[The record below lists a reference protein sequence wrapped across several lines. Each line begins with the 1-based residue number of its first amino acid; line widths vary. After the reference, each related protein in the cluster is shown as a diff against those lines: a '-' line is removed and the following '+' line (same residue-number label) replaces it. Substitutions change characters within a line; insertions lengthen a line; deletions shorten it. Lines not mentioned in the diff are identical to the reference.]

1 MIQFPPIP
9 SWDGLHPLIIHFPI
23 ALLLV
28 APLFVILGA
37 VLEPRRGRPFLIA
50 ALVLMVLGTIGTL
63 AAVSTGEAAGEL
75 AERAGQVEA
84 VLERHEE
91 LAETTRTVFLA
102 LTAVFAAVLFVPRLF
117 RRELARG
124 PLTALLAVFL
134 VSYGA
139 GAVLL
144 ANTAHNGGRLV
155 HELGVQ
161 AMIGSPGQPVAA
173 AQAGGNAGEGGE
185 AGEQDAD

>member
-1 MIQFPPIP
+1 MIELPPIP
-9 SWDGLHPLIIHFPI
+9 SWDGLHPLIVHFPI

-37 VLEPRRGRPFLIA
+37 VVNPLRGRSYLLA
-50 ALVLMVLGTIGTL
+50 ALVLMALGTLGTVV
-63 AAVSTGEAAGEL
+63 AVSTGEAAGEL
-75 AERAGQVEA
+75 AERGGQVEA
-84 VLERHEE
+84 VLEHHED

-102 LTAVFAAVLFVPRLF
+102 LTAVFAAVLFFPRLF
-117 RRELARG
+117 RRQLARV
-124 PLTALLAVFL
+124 PQTLLLTIFL
-134 VSYGA
+134 VAYGA

-161 AMIGSPGQPVAA
+161 AMMGGSPSP
-173 AQAGGNAGEGGE
+173 AGGGTTNAAEAGE
-185 AGEQDAD
+185 AGEAEAD